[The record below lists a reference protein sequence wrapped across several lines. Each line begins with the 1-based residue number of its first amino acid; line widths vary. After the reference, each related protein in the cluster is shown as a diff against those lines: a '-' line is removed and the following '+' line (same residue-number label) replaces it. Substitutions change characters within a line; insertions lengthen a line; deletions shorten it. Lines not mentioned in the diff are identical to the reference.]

1 MPHRPGSLA
10 RRRNLRRAL
19 LLPVL
24 TLLWLTWP
32 ACTGISGGAIVARD
46 PGYLKRNEME
56 IVRGGG
62 DDLQAIAASSQILAA
77 LAKAACDCGSGR
89 HPRIP
94 SGSSSSSFRTTPM
107 FIYTTRAGA
116 TGVERPA
123 GLDARIHPRTPW
135 KASRRCASISRG
147 RCRATHA
154 AVSVTVCRARCN
166 RRASL
171 ALLASFHR
179 ALRLTRCMHRH
190 HLANLVTPCG
200 RFCLR
205 LQRDLLR
212 VQRLGRRLRLGG
224 AFGLFHD
231 ESRLSAQRL
240 IQVGF
245 EISDS
250 AWAAGRIS
258 ELSTAKSPSAT
269 MPTSR
274 LLRSTTGKRLT

>member
-94 SGSSSSSFRTTPM
+94 SGSSSSSLRTTPM
-107 FIYTTRAGA
+107 FICTTRAGA
-116 TGVERPA
+116 MGVERPA
-123 GLDARIHPRTPW
+123 GLDARIHP
-135 KASRRCASISRG
+135 G
-147 RCRATHA
+147 
-154 AVSVTVCRARCN
+154 
-166 RRASL
+166 
-171 ALLASFHR
+171 
-179 ALRLTRCMHRH
+179 
-190 HLANLVTPCG
+190 
-200 RFCLR
+200 
-205 LQRDLLR
+205 
-212 VQRLGRRLRLGG
+212 RLGR
-224 AFGLFHD
+224 
-231 ESRLSAQRL
+231 
-240 IQVGF
+240 QVAAARR
-245 EISDS
+245 SH
-250 AWAAGRIS
+250 AAAAGPHTLQSACQSAAHAAIGGPAWLYLL
-258 ELSTAKSPSAT
+258 LSTG
-269 MPTSR
+269 R
-274 LLRSTTGKRLT
+274 FD